1 MEKVEPYKEYKGNA
15 EKTKLLIKC
24 LYLIEYLVEN
34 RVEDLYDAF
43 DERADLFEEIR
54 NEFISNRKINEITAH
69 ILKMYNIEATT
80 EGYSQMNNETEN
92 KQKQQSQIAQN
103 VNLLDIDDGSNT
115 NPDLLLQ
122 SEGEQ
127 NKTGTGID
135 LLSDIFGG
143 SSNPSANMN
152 QQGGVNLLEDNTNMV
167 KQEEKK
173 GFGFIKPKPQPQMIS
188 QPQQDV
194 APKKKGFSFIKNK
207 DTNTN
212 INVNVNINIPN
223 QPSNDLN
230 SIFNPPTATQNNIV
244 NLVDNSNPMENIF
257 TNQQA
262 QQFPT
267 IDLTKIENAYKDTY
281 KAPEQKQIS
290 NPQPNFNYNLVY
302 QNTNALKDK
311 KANDPFGFVDDILK
325 SKK

>member
-15 EKTKLLIKC
+15 EQTKLLTKC
-24 LYLIEYLVEN
+24 LYLIEYLVEK

-54 NEFISNRKINEITAH
+54 KEFISNRKINEITAH

-80 EGYSQMNNETEN
+80 EGYSQMKNEAEN
-92 KQKQQSQIAQN
+92 KQQQQPSQVSQN
-103 VNLLDIDDGSNT
+103 VNLLDIDEGNNN

-127 NKTGTGID
+127 NKTGID

-143 SSNPSANMN
+143 TSNPSTTMN
-152 QQGGVNLLEDNTNMV
+152 QQVNLLDDNTNMV

-173 GFGFIKPKPQPQMIS
+173 GFGFIKPKPQAQMIS
-188 QPQQDV
+188 QPQQEV

-223 QPSNDLN
+223 QQSNDLN
-230 SIFNPPTATQNNIV
+230 SIFNPPTAPQNNII
-244 NLVDNSNPMENIF
+244 NLVENSNPMENIF
-257 TNQQA
+257 TNQQT

-267 IDLTKIENAYKDTY
+267 IDLTKIQNAYKDTY
-281 KAPEQKQIS
+281 KAPEQKPIS
-290 NPQPNFNYNLVY
+290 TPQPNFNYNLVY

>member
-1 MEKVEPYKEYKGNA
+1 MDKVEPYKEYPGNA
-15 EKTKLLIKC
+15 EKTKLLTKC

-34 RVEDLYDAF
+34 RVDDLYDAF
-43 DERADLFEEIR
+43 DERADMFEEIR
-54 NEFISNRKINEITAH
+54 KVFISNRKINEITAH

-80 EGYSQMNNETEN
+80 EGYSQMNNEDE
-92 KQKQQSQIAQN
+92 KQQQQSQVAQN
-103 VNLLDIDDGSNT
+103 ANLLDIDEGNNN

-122 SEGEQ
+122 NEGDT
-127 NKTGTGID
+127 KTGTGID
-135 LLSDIFGG
+135 LLSDIFSG
-143 SSNPSANMN
+143 SSTSNMN
-152 QQGGVNLLEDNTNMV
+152 QQSSTNVNLLDNINNT
-167 KQEEKK
+167 QQEKK
-173 GFGFIKPKPQPQMIS
+173 SFGFIKQKS
-188 QPQQDV
+188 QPQVQQE

-212 INVNVNINIPN
+212 INVNVNINIPT
-223 QPSNDLN
+223 QPNNDLN
-230 SIFNPPTATQNNIV
+230 SIFTQQTAPQNNIV
-244 NLVDNSNPMENIF
+244 NLVDNTNPMENIF
-257 TNQQA
+257 NNQP

-281 KAPEQKQIS
+281 KAPEQKPIT

>member
-15 EKTKLLIKC
+15 EKTKLLTKC

-54 NEFISNRKINEITAH
+54 KEFISNRKINEITAH

-92 KQKQQSQIAQN
+92 KQQQQSQVAQN
-103 VNLLDIDDGSNT
+103 VNLLDIDDGNNT

-143 SSNPSANMN
+143 STNPSANLN

-290 NPQPNFNYNLVY
+290 NSQPNFNYNLVY